1 MPNLTLITL
10 TPPSLPVG
18 YCPLNYQT
26 LANDIISGTQATFN
40 SSIGNS
46 FFNFGSST
54 PALNNQVYPWLDED
68 GNWWV
73 FNGGYWNRKHPVSI
87 TSSERRIFIG
97 TTNDLLSY
105 DGGDGT
111 SNPPTNYTGA
121 MWEVDTAFQA
131 RFPVGAGTFAASGV
145 VTVGG
150 TTTSTAVAGEDQHL
164 LTTAEM
170 PSHAHLMT
178 WDSQDTAGGNQLKTL
193 YLGPDANVPNDITKN
208 TGSVGGDTAH
218 NNLPPFYGVY
228 FIKRTARVYYT
239 K

>member
-18 YCPLNYQT
+18 YCPLNYQN

-40 SSIGNS
+40 SAIGNS
-46 FFNFGSST
+46 FFNFGSTT

-73 FNGGYWNRKHPVSI
+73 FNGGYWNRKNPVPPG
-87 TSSERRIFIG
+87 TFERRIFIG

-111 SNPPTNYTGA
+111 SNAPTNYTGA
-121 MWEVDTAFQA
+121 MWEVDTNFQA

-150 TTTSTAVAGEDQHL
+150 TTTSTAIAGEDQHTL
-164 LTTAEM
+164 TVPEIPAHTHNFFPLVTADANNGGANGVQYGTTANVAT
-170 PSHAHLMT
+170 SST
-178 WDSQDTAGGNQLKTL
+178 GG
-193 YLGPDANVPNDITKN
+193 GA
-208 TGSVGGDTAH
+208 AH

-228 FIKRTARVYYT
+228 FIKRSARVYYT

>member
-150 TTTSTAVAGEDQHL
+150 TTTSTAIAGEDQHTL
-164 LTTAEM
+164 TVPEIPAHTHNFFPLVTADANNGGANGVQYGTTANVAT
-170 PSHAHLMT
+170 SST
-178 WDSQDTAGGNQLKTL
+178 GG
-193 YLGPDANVPNDITKN
+193 GA
-208 TGSVGGDTAH
+208 AH

>member
-121 MWEVDTAFQA
+121 MWEVDTNFQA

-150 TTTSTAVAGEDQHL
+150 TTTSTAIAGEDQHTL
-164 LTTAEM
+164 TVPEIPAHTHNFFPLVTADANNGGANGVQYGTTANVAT
-170 PSHAHLMT
+170 SST
-178 WDSQDTAGGNQLKTL
+178 GG
-193 YLGPDANVPNDITKN
+193 GA
-208 TGSVGGDTAH
+208 AH

>member
-121 MWEVDTAFQA
+121 MWEVDTNFQA

-150 TTTSTAVAGEDQHL
+150 TTTSTAVAGEDKHT
-164 LTTAEM
+164 LTIPEM
-170 PSHAHLMT
+170 PSHTHSFFPLV
-178 WDSQDTAGGNQLKTL
+178 TA
-193 YLGPDANVPNDITKN
+193 DANNGGANGVQYGT
-208 TGSVGGDTAH
+208 TASVATTSTGGDAAH

>member
-46 FFNFGSST
+46 FFNYGAST
-54 PALNNQVYPWLDED
+54 PALNNQVYPWLDEN
-68 GNWWV
+68 GEWWV
-73 FNGGYWNRKHPVSI
+73 RVSGYWARKNPI
-87 TSSERRIFIG
+87 PANGPERRIFVG
-97 TTNDLLSY
+97 TAADVLSY

-111 SNPPTNYTGA
+111 ATSTNVTSGP
-121 MWEVDTAFQA
+121 MWEVDTAFDA
-131 RFPVGAGTFAASGV
+131 RFPVGVGAFAASG
-145 VTVGG
+145 TVNVQG
-150 TTTSTAVAGEDQHL
+150 TTTTTAVAGEDQHTL
-164 LTTAEM
+164 TVPEIPAHTHNFFPLVTADANNGGANGVQYGTTANVAT
-170 PSHAHLMT
+170 SST
-178 WDSQDTAGGNQLKTL
+178 GG
-193 YLGPDANVPNDITKN
+193 GV
-208 TGSVGGDTAH
+208 AH